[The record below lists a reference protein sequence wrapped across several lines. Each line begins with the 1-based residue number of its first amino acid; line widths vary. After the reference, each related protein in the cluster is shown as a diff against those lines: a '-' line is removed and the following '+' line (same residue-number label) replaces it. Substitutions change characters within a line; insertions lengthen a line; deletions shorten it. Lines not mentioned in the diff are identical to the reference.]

1 MLSFQPSPEYLARQ
15 KRLEDAFNLIRPD
28 RIPIAPVTLHYY
40 PTKVRGISNRDAMYQ
55 WDRRLQMLKE
65 LTIQHGWD
73 AAPPA
78 AAVSAAQPWDL
89 LGLQQVK
96 WPGRTLADELPFQ
109 WVEKEYLL
117 QSEYDEMLANPNA
130 FAVTKLWPRIATTME
145 PLGRLSQTVGH
156 IPLLPVSDP
165 YTVPGFLGGLIYQQG
180 LDVLLEK
187 LLKMSREVEKNGQLM
202 AGYSLE
208 MMRLGYPF
216 VVGAHVFCA
225 FDWIS
230 DCLRG
235 LRGTS
240 MDMYQVPDKLLATI
254 NMLTP
259 STVYA
264 AITMS
269 QQTGVK
275 GASIYLHRGSAGF
288 MSDAQFARF
297 YWPCLKALILGLIEA
312 GIRPIVY
319 TEGNYSPRLKYFQ
332 ELPPKKFVMHYQD
345 VDRRLAKKVLGDIA
359 CFWGNVPAALLCTGT
374 PHQVEKDVKDLID
387 IFGDNGGLV
396 IDSSVGIPDEAKI
409 ENVQALT
416 EAVCKYGIR

>member
-1 MLSFQPSPEYLARQ
+1 MLTFQPSPEYLARQ

-28 RIPIAPVTLHYY
+28 RVPVAPVTLHYY
-40 PTKVRGISNRDAMYQ
+40 PTKVKGISNRDAMYQ

-65 LTIQHGWD
+65 LTIQHNWD

-78 AAVSAAQPWDL
+78 AAVGAAQPWDL

-96 WPGRTLADELPFQ
+96 WPGRALSDELPFQ
-109 WVEKEYLL
+109 WIEKEYML
-117 QSEYDEMLANPNA
+117 QSEYDEMLADPNG
-130 FAVTKLWPRIATTME
+130 FAVKKLWPRIASTME
-145 PLGRLSQTVGH
+145 PLGRLSQTIGN
-156 IPLLPVSDP
+156 IRFLPVSDP
-165 YTVPGFLGGLIYQQG
+165 YTFPGFLGGMIYQLG
-180 LDVLLEK
+180 LKEFMEK
-187 LLKMSREVEKNGQLM
+187 LLEMSREIENNGRLL
-202 AGYSLE
+202 AGYSRE
-208 MMRLGYPF
+208 MIGLGYPF

-240 MDMYQVPDKLLATI
+240 MDMYQVPDKLLTTI

-269 QQTGVK
+269 QQTGIK

-345 VDRRLAKKVLGDIA
+345 VDRRLAKTLLGDVA

-374 PHQVEKDVKDLID
+374 PHQVEEDVKDLID
-387 IFGDNGGLV
+387 TFGDTGGLV
-396 IDSSVGIPDEAKI
+396 IDSSVGIPDEANI

-416 EAVCKYGIR
+416 EAVCKHGKR